1 MFRKILSVFTLVLMM
16 GCATPRQWVSPIEGN
31 GSMVDTC
38 PQEKACVYVIRPASI
53 GGLMHFIVKDN
64 DVMIGETGPQSYLAW
79 QRDPGYLEIS
89 SLSENTANLGG
100 FEAQAGKSYYV
111 LQSVKMGIL
120 TARSSL
126 ALISKEQAQEY
137 MKKCRKADYKKK

>member
-1 MFRKILSVFTLVLMM
+1 MFRRMLSVLMLVLMM
-16 GCATPRQWVSPIEGN
+16 GCATPRQWVSPIEAD
-31 GSMVDTC
+31 SSKADAC
-38 PQEKACVYVIRPASI
+38 PQEKVCVYVFRPASI

-64 DVMIGETGPQSYLAW
+64 DVMIGETGPQSYVAW
-79 QRDPGYLEIS
+79 QRDPGYIEIS
-89 SLSENTANLGG
+89 SLSENTASLGG

-137 MKKCRKADYKKK
+137 MKKCHKADYKKK